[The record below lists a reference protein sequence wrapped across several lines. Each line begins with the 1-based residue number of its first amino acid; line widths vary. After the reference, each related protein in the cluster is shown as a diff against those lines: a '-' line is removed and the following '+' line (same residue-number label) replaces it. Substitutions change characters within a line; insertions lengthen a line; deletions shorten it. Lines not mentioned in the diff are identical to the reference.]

1 VSTHYRVGKN
11 GRIKSN
17 TWVFPPPTIYG
28 RRINLFSMLGKWLKM
43 RMQTITRDGRW
54 SAKRKPVGLISL
66 LGCLGTTTLLGAT
79 APSAIADPGEIRPGC
94 GTYCQ
99 SAGQYGAAGAPP
111 PSPVTILSTGT
122 ITVEPDGYVPV
133 TLKCN
138 AQVQCQG
145 ALMLELS
152 GWSNPQGMS
161 WVTGRSD
168 LVVNA
173 GATQTIGVPLP
184 AAAIAFLRSNGP
196 TLLHVTADAGPTN
209 PSTGYQ
215 LAGAHLTLAAPG

>member
-1 VSTHYRVGKN
+1 MISRSSSPV
-11 GRIKSN
+11 
-17 TWVFPPPTIYG
+17 
-28 RRINLFSMLGKWLKM
+28 MLMSAIGL
-43 RMQTITRDGRW
+43 ITLGFLAPW
-54 SAKRKPVGLISL
+54 SATRAV
-66 LGCLGTTTLLGAT
+66 
-79 APSAIADPGEIRPGC
+79 ADPSGDRLGC

-99 SAGQYGAAGAPP
+99 SAGQYGAAGQPP

-122 ITVEPDGYVPV
+122 VTADADGYVPV

-138 AQVQCQG
+138 ATVQCQG

-173 GATQTIGVPLP
+173 GATRTIGVPVP
-184 AAAIAFLRSNGP
+184 AGALALVRSQGP
-196 TLLHVTADAGPTN
+196 TALTVTADTN
-209 PSTGYQ
+209 PTYGAQ
-215 LAGAHLTLAAPG
+215 LAYANLTLAAPG